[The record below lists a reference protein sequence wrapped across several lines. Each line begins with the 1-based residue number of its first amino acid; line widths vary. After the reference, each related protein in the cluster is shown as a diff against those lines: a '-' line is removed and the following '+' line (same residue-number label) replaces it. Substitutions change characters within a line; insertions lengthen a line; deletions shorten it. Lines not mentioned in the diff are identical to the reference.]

1 MLFLSTPFSRKA
13 VDRLVKFK
21 VKAFKIGSGNAII
34 PLVDYIASFK
44 KPIIISTGM
53 NDISSIKKSIN
64 ILRKHKSK
72 FAILH
77 TTNLYPTPHKLIR
90 LNALKEIKNI
100 FPNTVYGVSD
110 HSGENYTSFA
120 AIALGA
126 SIIEKHFIDK
136 SSRKGPDIKASGNS
150 NQMKDLIRGVALIHD
165 AKPGGIKPV
174 KEKRQRNLLLHQ
186 LLVIGILKQVKFWI
200 K

>member
-1 MLFLSTPFSRKA
+1 
-13 VDRLVKFK
+13 
-21 VKAFKIGSGNAII
+21 
-34 PLVDYIASFK
+34 
-44 KPIIISTGM
+44 M

-100 FPNTVYGVSD
+100 FPNTVYGLSD
-110 HSGENYTSFA
+110 HTGENYTSFA

-136 SSRKGPDIKASGNS
+136 SSRKGPDIKASVNS

-174 KEKRQRNLLLHQ
+174 KKEKRQQNLLLHQ
-186 LLVIGILKQVKFWI
+186 
-200 K
+200 